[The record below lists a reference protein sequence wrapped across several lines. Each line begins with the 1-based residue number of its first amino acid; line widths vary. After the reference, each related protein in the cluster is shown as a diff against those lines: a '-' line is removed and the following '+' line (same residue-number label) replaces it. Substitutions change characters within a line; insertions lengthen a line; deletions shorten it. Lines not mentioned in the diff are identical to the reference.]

1 MRRHL
6 IAGLVILLLAVAESS
21 LLVALL
27 SPGVRPNLVL
37 LVSATWA
44 AIRGNEGLLWAL
56 GGGLLLDLQ
65 SGAPFG
71 IHIAGIAVGS
81 LLAML
86 LDRAP
91 ASLALFRTLNWVLVV
106 SAAYYIVAILV
117 LTAAG
122 RTMEAVSSLTNVAL
136 PSTLIN
142 LLLAIPT
149 HVVLSRLQA
158 RLREQAR
165 FFLPER

>member
-6 IAGLVILLLAVAESS
+6 IAGLVILLLAIAESS

-71 IHIAGIAVGS
+71 IHTAGIAVGS

-106 SAAYYIVAILV
+106 SAAYYVVAILV

-122 RTMEAVSSLTNVAL
+122 RAVEAVSSLTDIAL

-149 HVVLSRLQA
+149 HVALSKLQA
-158 RLREQAR
+158 RLRER
-165 FFLPER
+165 ERFLPER